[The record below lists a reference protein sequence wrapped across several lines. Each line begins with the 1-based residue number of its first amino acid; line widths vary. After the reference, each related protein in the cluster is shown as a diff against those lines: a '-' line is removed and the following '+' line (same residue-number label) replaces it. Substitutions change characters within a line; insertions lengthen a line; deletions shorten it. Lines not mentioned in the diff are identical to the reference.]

1 MGMGVLLPRLEVAA
15 DTGHGVTFIDD
26 GPESRISWAEL
37 HEDARAMAAVLQAR
51 GVGPGD
57 HVGLLGPTSRPLVT
71 ALQGIWLAGAAVVP
85 LPLPLRLASLSAFA
99 EQTRSRVRQADMALL
114 VADPALA
121 GFIAPRNGDPPVAP
135 LPDLMPPDRRAE
147 GRYEP
152 PALDPSML
160 AIIQYTSGSTSDP
173 RGVMLPHDH
182 VCANLDG
189 IVEAAGIGPD
199 DTIVS
204 WLPLYHDMGL
214 IGLLGIPMTIGAEV
228 ALASA
233 QRFLSQP
240 SGWPEWLS
248 SFRATVTGAPNFGY
262 ALGERAMPRA
272 GDLDLS
278 SLRLGIIGAEPIDSV
293 TVEAFNSAGA
303 PFGLDPGAMFCVY
316 GLAEATLAV
325 TFPKVGRGLATDV
338 VEATA
343 LERDG
348 RALPAPFGSEDTRR
362 LPLLGTAIPGLELRI
377 ADPPTGAEL
386 PGRTVGEIEVG
397 GNSVTP
403 GYYRRPEATAA
414 LFRDGWLRTGDLGYV
429 AEGELVVC
437 GRLKDVIIVGG
448 RKVFPQDV
456 ERAAT
461 DVEGIRAGNAVAFG
475 TDAPRGRERVV
486 VVAETRSE
494 NIERL
499 RDEVVHRIRSV
510 VGLSPADVVL
520 VPPGTIPKTS
530 SGKLQRWVCRDRYL
544 ADRLVG
550 SPMS

>member
-121 GFIAPRNGDPPVAP
+121 GFIAPRKG
-135 LPDLMPPDRRAE
+135 AE

-152 PALDPSML
+152 PDLDPSML

-248 SFRATVTGAPNFGY
+248 SFRATVTGAPNIGY

-325 TFPKVGRGLATDV
+325 TFPKVGRGGGDGARARRPGPARAV
-338 VEATA
+338 RERGHTA
-343 LERDG
+343 PSPPGHGHPRTGAPHRRPAHG
-348 RALPAPFGSEDTRR
+348 R
-362 LPLLGTAIPGLELRI
+362 GTAR
-377 ADPPTGAEL
+377 
-386 PGRTVGEIEVG
+386 
-397 GNSVTP
+397 
-403 GYYRRPEATAA
+403 
-414 LFRDGWLRTGDLGYV
+414 
-429 AEGELVVC
+429 
-437 GRLKDVIIVGG
+437 
-448 RKVFPQDV
+448 
-456 ERAAT
+456 
-461 DVEGIRAGNAVAFG
+461 
-475 TDAPRGRERVV
+475 
-486 VVAETRSE
+486 
-494 NIERL
+494 
-499 RDEVVHRIRSV
+499 
-510 VGLSPADVVL
+510 
-520 VPPGTIPKTS
+520 
-530 SGKLQRWVCRDRYL
+530 
-544 ADRLVG
+544 ADRR
-550 SPMS
+550 